1 MWAGI
6 EYYDFSRVDAPTG
19 SSYTKSPPKKKKDTN
34 MNSTTNPSGLMSAS
48 PAERSELL
56 KLIHNAFGP
65 APSQP
70 RSLEQRLA
78 SLTEV
83 ELKQIMGW
91 ANFVKMS
98 QNFGKANSA
107 KSYAQLTHEMYG
119 KFDDQR
125 KSLIADLLQ
134 EADPV
139 EAVGYTPPKTNVGYS
154 DDGLDEWI
162 TATAQP
168 APSPAAVTKPNKAT
182 PAGPY
187 ADKAAFVAA
196 ITPAAEAAAAK
207 LNIDPKIIIAQSA
220 LETGWGKSVKGNSYF
235 GIKAHGSEKTVEF
248 DTHEEDAAGLMI
260 KQKDSFRA
268 YDNLDASVAGYADFL
283 ASNPRYKPMLEAETT
298 EDQISALGQSGYAT
312 DSKYGDKIRAIVK
325 GLGT

>member
-1 MWAGI
+1 
-6 EYYDFSRVDAPTG
+6 
-19 SSYTKSPPKKKKDTN
+19 
-34 MNSTTNPSGLMSAS
+34 MNNTTNPSGLMSAS
-48 PAERSELL
+48 PKERSELL

-65 APSQP
+65 AQTQP
-70 RSLEQRLA
+70 RSLQQRLA
-78 SLTEV
+78 SLTEA
-83 ELKQIMGW
+83 ELKQVMQW

-98 QNFGKANSA
+98 QNFGKANRT

-119 KFDDQR
+119 RFDDQR

-139 EAVGYTPPKTNVGYS
+139 DAVGYTPPKSMVSYRDEVGE
-154 DDGLDEWI
+154 EWLK
-162 TATAQP
+162 ATAQP
-168 APSPAAVTKPNKAT
+168 APSPAAVTKTNEAT

-187 ADKAAFVAA
+187 ADKAQFIAA

-235 GIKAHGSEKTVEF
+235 GIKAHGSDKTVSF
-248 DTHEEDAAGLMI
+248 NTHEEDAAGLMR

-268 YDNLDASVAGYADFL
+268 YDNLDASVAGYADFI
-283 ASNPRYKPMLEAETT
+283 ANNPRYKPMLDAETT
-298 EDQISALGQSGYAT
+298 EEQISALGESGYAT
-312 DSKYGDKIRAIVK
+312 DSKYGEKIRSIVK
-325 GLGT
+325 GLET

>member
-1 MWAGI
+1 MLR
-6 EYYDFSRVDAPTG
+6 RVVRTQN
-19 SSYTKSPPKKKKDTN
+19 PPNRKNNN
-34 MNSTTNPSGLMSAS
+34 MNNATNPSGLMSAS
-48 PAERSELL
+48 PKERSDLL

-78 SLTEV
+78 SLTEA

-139 EAVGYTPPKTNVGYS
+139 DAVGYRPPKTTVSYRDEVGE
-154 DDGLDEWI
+154 EWLR
-162 TATAQP
+162 ATLQP
-168 APSPAAVTKPNKAT
+168 APAPAAVTKSNKAT
-182 PAGPY
+182 PVGPY
-187 ADKAAFVAA
+187 ADKAAFIAA

-207 LNIDPKIIIAQSA
+207 LDIDPKIIIAQSA

-268 YDNLDASVAGYADFL
+268 YDSLDASVAGYADFI
-283 ASNPRYKPMLEAETT
+283 ANNPRYKPMIEAETT
-298 EDQISALGQSGYAT
+298 EEQIAALGESGYAT
-312 DSKYGDKIRAIVK
+312 DSKYGDKLRSIVK
-325 GLGT
+325 GLET

>member
-1 MWAGI
+1 
-6 EYYDFSRVDAPTG
+6 
-19 SSYTKSPPKKKKDTN
+19 
-34 MNSTTNPSGLMSAS
+34 MSAS
-48 PAERSELL
+48 PKERSELL

-65 APSQP
+65 APTQP
-70 RSLEQRLA
+70 RSLEERLA
-78 SLTEV
+78 SLTEA
-83 ELKQIMGW
+83 ELKRVMQW
-91 ANFVKMS
+91 AEFVKMS
-98 QNFGKANSA
+98 QNFGTANQA

-119 KFDDQR
+119 KFDHGR
-125 KSLIADLLQ
+125 KALIADLLQ
-134 EADPV
+134 AADPV

-162 TATAQP
+162 SATTQP

-187 ADKAAFVAA
+187 ADKPAFIAA

-220 LETGWGKSVKGNSYF
+220 LETGWGKSVKGNAYF
-235 GIKAHGSEKTVEF
+235 GIKAHGSDKTVSF
-248 DTHEEDAAGLMI
+248 DTHEEDAAGLML

-268 YDNLDASVAGYADFL
+268 YDNLDASVAGYADFI
-283 ASNPRYKPMLEAETT
+283 ANNPRYKPMLEAKTT
-298 EDQISALGQSGYAT
+298 DEQISALGESGYAT
-312 DSKYGDKIRAIVK
+312 DSKYGEKIRSIVN

>member
-1 MWAGI
+1 
-6 EYYDFSRVDAPTG
+6 
-19 SSYTKSPPKKKKDTN
+19 
-34 MNSTTNPSGLMSAS
+34 MNNTTIPSSGLMSAS
-48 PAERSELL
+48 PKERSELI

-65 APSQP
+65 GPTQP

-78 SLTEV
+78 ALTEV
-83 ELKQIMGW
+83 ELKQVMQW
-91 ANFVKMS
+91 SKFVKMS
-98 QNFGKANSA
+98 RNFVKANQA

-119 KFDDQR
+119 KFDGQR

-139 EAVGYTPPKTNVGYS
+139 DAVGYTPPKTTVSYRDEVGE
-154 DDGLDEWI
+154 EWLR
-162 TATAQP
+162 ATLQP
-168 APSPAAVTKPNKAT
+168 APAPAAVTKPNKAT
-182 PAGPY
+182 PVGPY
-187 ADKAAFVAA
+187 ADKAAFIAA

-207 LNIDPKIIIAQSA
+207 LDIDPKIIIAQSA

-248 DTHEEDAAGLMI
+248 DTHEEDAAGLMR

-268 YDNLDASVAGYADFL
+268 YDNLDASVAGYADFI
-283 ASNPRYKPMLEAETT
+283 ANNPRYKPMLEAKTT
-298 EDQISALGQSGYAT
+298 DEQISALGESGYAT
-312 DSKYGDKIRAIVK
+312 DSKYGDKIRSIVK

>member
-19 SSYTKSPPKKKKDTN
+19 SPNTKSPFKKERYN
-34 MNSTTNPSGLMSAS
+34 MNQTQIPSSGLMSAS
-48 PAERSELL
+48 PAERSGLL

-65 APSQP
+65 GPTKP
-70 RSLEQRLA
+70 RSLEERLA
-78 SLTEV
+78 SLTEA
-83 ELKQIMGW
+83 ELKQVMQW
-91 ANFVKMS
+91 AKFVKMS
-98 QNFGKANSA
+98 QGFGKTNQA

-119 KFDDQR
+119 RFDDQR

-134 EADPV
+134 QADPV
-139 EAVGYTPPKTNVGYS
+139 DAVGYTPAKSTVSYRDEVGE
-154 DDGLDEWI
+154 EWLR
-162 TATAQP
+162 ATEQP
-168 APSPAAVTKPNKAT
+168 APSPAAETKPNQVA

-187 ADKAAFVAA
+187 KDKEAFIVA

-220 LETGWGKSVKGNSYF
+220 LETGWGKSVKDNAYF

-248 DTHEEDAAGLMI
+248 DTHEEDAAGLMR

-268 YDNLDASVAGYADFL
+268 YDSLDASVAGYADFI
-283 ASNPRYKPMLEAETT
+283 ANNPRYKPMIEAETT
-298 EDQISALGQSGYAT
+298 EEQIAALGESGYAT
-312 DSKYGDKIRAIVK
+312 DSKYGDKIRSIVK
-325 GLGT
+325 GLEA